1 MVIDI
6 KEIGIIIIKKDYKY
20 EGLWKNEH
28 REGIEQFI
36 L

>member
-1 MVIDI
+1 MVIDMGGV
-6 KEIGIIIIKKDYKY
+6 GIITIKKDYKY